1 MKPAV
6 RIVIGLAVLIGCSS
20 WGFYAHY
27 RINRFAVF
35 TLPKGMKGFYE
46 ANIGFITE
54 HAVSA
59 DKRRY
64 VDSTEAPKHFLDA
77 DHYGK
82 NPFAVI
88 PKHYTDAAV
97 KFTADTI
104 IKYGTLPWTITQN
117 YYRLIKAFKTHDTTA
132 ILYISANIGH
142 YIADACVPLHLTK
155 NYNGQLTN
163 QIGIHALWESRLP
176 GLFGARYNYY
186 AGKAHYIDN
195 PLNEAF
201 RICSSSFKCVDS
213 VLRLERRLNRQF
225 THAQKY
231 AMVKHGEKYV
241 EDYSETYALAYQQ
254 ALKGM
259 VQRRLRLSILSVGS
273 FWFSAWVDAGQPDL
287 NRLVAKPL
295 TATQKRELLNEEILY
310 RQGKAVTLINYK

>member
-1 MKPAV
+1 MKASL
-6 RIVIGLAVLIGCSS
+6 RIITGLAVLVGCCS

-46 ANIGFITE
+46 ANIAFITE

-77 DHYGK
+77 DYYGK

-97 KFTADTI
+97 KYTADTV

-117 YYRLIKAFKTHDTTA
+117 YYRLVKAFKTHDTTA

-163 QIGIHALWESRLP
+163 QTGIHALWESRLP
-176 GLFGARYNYY
+176 GLFGAHYNYY
-186 AGKAHYIDN
+186 AGKARYINN

-225 THAQKY
+225 THDQKY
-231 AMVKHGEKYV
+231 AVVKHGEKYL
-241 EDYSETYALAYQQ
+241 EDYSEPYALAYQQ

-259 VQRRLRLSILSVGS
+259 VQRRLRLSILSVGN
-273 FWFSAWVDAGQPDL
+273 FWFSAWVDAGQPNL
-287 NRLVAKPL
+287 NKLIEKQPDISEIKEL
-295 TATQKRELLNEEILY
+295 QKEEAWY
-310 RQGKAVTLINYK
+310 RAGKSISLDQIK